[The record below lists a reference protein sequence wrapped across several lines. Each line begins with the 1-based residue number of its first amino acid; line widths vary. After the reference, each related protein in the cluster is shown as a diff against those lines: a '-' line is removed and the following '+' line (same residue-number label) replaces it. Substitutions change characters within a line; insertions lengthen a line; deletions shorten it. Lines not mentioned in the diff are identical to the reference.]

1 MMCRI
6 MQPITASHVPRSE
19 WLDGV
24 RMVSLYGKRSPITN
38 LAPQGMC
45 GLAQNTLKQSNSDG
59 RKSMELAQSRAKKLY
74 PHSPRKQRQYLQRLK
89 EL

>member
-1 MMCRI
+1 MKCRI
-6 MQPITASHVPRSE
+6 IQRTTASPAPRSALQNMVPE
-19 WLDGV
+19 VSRSGKPWLV
-24 RMVSLYGKRSPITN
+24 TN
-38 LAPQGMC
+38 LGQQGMC

-59 RKSMELAQSRAKKLY
+59 RKSMELAQSRAKKLF